1 MLNIFTQKKSKK
13 DEQLPFMYF
22 YDIQNKK
29 PDEFIIKT
37 SSPSPSPSPIVP
49 TAPPLL
55 TDKPSSYVSP
65 SDSSPYNPSYIPPT
79 DETIS
84 EPSSSPTNET
94 NTTLSVPFSS
104 I

>member
-37 SSPSPSPSPIVP
+37 SSPSPSPSLSLFLHIHVMQQ
-49 TAPPLL
+49 
-55 TDKPSSYVSP
+55 KFQR
-65 SDSSPYNPSYIPPT
+65 
-79 DETIS
+79 ETKS
-84 EPSSSPTNET
+84 FFFFKRT
-94 NTTLSVPFSS
+94 FSRKRKS
-104 I
+104 CVDQGR